1 MLVSSGAIVV
11 LTAAADPWIWM
22 VMATSLVAVVWL
34 AVTHLGAQWQRA
46 TRWLSRRSRRD
57 ASTDPPAPD
66 DPSAPEVS
74 GGETVEHDA
83 RGDLPWPGR

>member
-34 AVTHLGAQWQRA
+34 AVTHLGAQLA
-46 TRWLSRRSRRD
+46 
-57 ASTDPPAPD
+57 AGNPVAEPAIAAGRLD
-66 DPSAPEVS
+66 RPSGP
-74 GGETVEHDA
+74 
-83 RGDLPWPGR
+83 